1 MKHIKKFE
9 SENINESKLADSKR
23 ELKYFQDELDLDITI
38 DDLMDSIKATNL
50 NLKSIYPSLTGKEK
64 MESLPQN
71 EKFVQQLNELELKL
85 SEFQDSESFETFSRI
100 PLRWYWIYTED
111 ASELEIP
118 VQILFRYYYND
129 EWSDIKLYM
138 VNDNIENFYD
148 ELSLVT
154 IELKVEPRNDKPMKR
169 WFYTTSDSGKTWLL
183 QTNPKQ
189 IKDDSEK
196 KPSVGEYVKNRDGEE
211 TETEAETKEEINYK
225 IVKSNKPTDTFKKS
239 MSWTEILHL
248 AHNVN
253 TKLIIY

>member
-1 MKHIKKFE
+1 MKHIKKFDQ
-9 SENINESKLADSKR
+9 ENVNESKLGDSKR
-23 ELKYFQDELDLDITI
+23 QLKYFQDELDLDVTI
-38 DDLMDSIKATNL
+38 EELMNSIKATQL
-50 NLKSIYPSLTGKEK
+50 NLKSIYPSLSGKEK
-64 MESLPQN
+64 MASLPQN

-100 PLRWYWIYTED
+100 PMRWYWIYTED

-118 VQILFRYYYND
+118 VQIMYRYYYNG

-138 VNDNIENFYD
+138 VNDNIEKFYD

-154 IELKVEPRNDKPMKR
+154 IELKVEPKNRDEDTKR

-183 QTNPKQ
+183 QKNPKQ
-189 IKDDSEK
+189 IK
-196 KPSVGEYVKNRDGEE
+196 VDGES
-211 TETEAETKEEINYK
+211 K
-225 IVKSNKPTDTFKKS
+225 IVKSNNPTATFKKT
-239 MSWTEILHL
+239 MSWEEILHL

>member
-1 MKHIKKFE
+1 MKHIKKFDHG
-9 SENINESKLADSKR
+9 NLNESKLGDSKR
-23 ELKYFQDELDLDITI
+23 QLKYFQDELDLDLTI
-38 DDLMDSIKATNL
+38 DDLMSSIKATNL

-64 MESLPQN
+64 MSSLPQN

-85 SEFQDSESFETFSRI
+85 SEFQDSETFETFSRI

-118 VQILFRYYYND
+118 VQILYRYYYNN

-154 IELKVEPRNDKPMKR
+154 IELKVETKDNDNKDVTKR
-169 WFYTTSDSGKTWLL
+169 WFYTTSDSGKTWTL

-189 IKDDSEK
+189 IKEEEK
-196 KPSVGEYVKNRDGEE
+196 SL
-211 TETEAETKEEINYK
+211 T
-225 IVKSNKPTDTFKKS
+225 VKSNKPTATFKKT
-239 MSWTEILHL
+239 MSWEEILHL
-248 AHNVN
+248 AHND
-253 TKLIIY
+253 

>member
-9 SENINESKLADSKR
+9 AQNLNESKLGDSKR
-23 ELKYFQDELDLDITI
+23 QLKYFQDELDLDITI
-38 DDLMDSIKATNL
+38 EELMSSIKATNL

-64 MESLPQN
+64 MASLPQN
-71 EKFVQQLNELELKL
+71 EKFVEHLNELELKL

-111 ASELEIP
+111 ASELEMP
-118 VQILFRYYYND
+118 VQILFRYYYNN

-138 VNDNIENFYD
+138 VNDNVENFYD

-154 IELKVEPRNDKPMKR
+154 IELKVDSKDSENKDVTKR

-189 IKDDSEK
+189 IKVDDS
-196 KPSVGEYVKNRDGEE
+196 
-211 TETEAETKEEINYK
+211 TK
-225 IVKSNKPTDTFKKS
+225 IVKSNDPTATFKKS
-239 MSWTEILHL
+239 MSWEEILHL

>member
-9 SENINESKLADSKR
+9 AQNLNESKLGDSKR
-23 ELKYFQDELDLDITI
+23 QLKYFQDELDLDITI
-38 DDLMDSIKATNL
+38 EELMNSIKATNL

-64 MESLPQN
+64 MSSLPQN
-71 EKFVQQLNELELKL
+71 EKFVEHLNELELKL
-85 SEFQDSESFETFSRI
+85 SEFQDSENFETFSRI
-100 PLRWYWIYTED
+100 PMRWYWIYTED

-118 VQILFRYYYND
+118 VQILFRYYYNN

-154 IELKVEPRNDKPMKR
+154 IELKVQSKNSDNKDVTKR
-169 WFYTTSDSGKTWLL
+169 WFYTTSDSGKSWLL

-189 IKDDSEK
+189 IKVE
-196 KPSVGEYVKNRDGEE
+196 GES
-211 TETEAETKEEINYK
+211 K
-225 IVKSNKPTDTFKKS
+225 IVKSNNPTATFKKS
-239 MSWTEILHL
+239 MSWEEILHL